1 MPKFLLI
8 DVMLDD
14 RFVCQLRYQGRPFP
28 SIVGG
33 VIIPTYDGADIK
45 RFVEEKRPS
54 LKGKGYQIEFSKQI
68 V

>member
-1 MPKFLLI
+1 MKMPKFLLI

-33 VIIPTYDGADIK
+33 G
-45 RFVEEKRPS
+45 
-54 LKGKGYQIEFSKQI
+54 
-68 V
+68 